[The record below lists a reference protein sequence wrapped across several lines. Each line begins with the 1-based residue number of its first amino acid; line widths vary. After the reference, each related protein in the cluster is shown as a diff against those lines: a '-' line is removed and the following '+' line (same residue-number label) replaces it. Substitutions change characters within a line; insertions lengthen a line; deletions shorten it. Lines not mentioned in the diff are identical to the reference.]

1 MTGLRVSIDFLGGTL
16 AQAGDAPA
24 VINVELDRAPLET
37 YRQKFPRTWMPT
49 GLRWSLRAPPRSRS

>member
-1 MTGLRVSIDFLGGTL
+1 MTGLRVSIDFLAGTL

-37 YRQKFPRTWMPT
+37 YRQKFPAHLDADRFTLEP
-49 GLRWSLRAPPRSRS
+49 